1 MHEKYKVISLHL
13 FLCLQMKDCSLLR
26 KALVK
31 NMYRKQLEATFC
43 WKISGELKLFK
54 YRVLRMEKEEI
65 FGLAYRI
72 DCILRI
78 YEILIE
84 LSRSLSS
91 EELEGCIRTAG
102 LLDYLFDR
110 WLKVPDTQNEELEH
124 SLCSEIRNFCADA
137 A

>member
-1 MHEKYKVISLHL
+1 
-13 FLCLQMKDCSLLR
+13 
-26 KALVK
+26 
-31 NMYRKQLEATFC
+31 MYRKQLESTFC

-54 YRVLRMEKEEI
+54 YHVLRMEKEEI
-65 FGLAYRI
+65 FALAYRI

-78 YEILIE
+78 YEMLIE

-110 WLKVPDTQNEELEH
+110 WQKVPDTQNEELEH
-124 SLCSEIRNFCADA
+124 SLCSNIKSLCMGA

>member
-1 MHEKYKVISLHL
+1 
-13 FLCLQMKDCSLLR
+13 
-26 KALVK
+26 
-31 NMYRKQLEATFC
+31 MYRKQLESTFC

-84 LSRSLSS
+84 FSRSLSP
-91 EELEGCIRTAG
+91 EELEECIRTAG

-110 WLKVPDTQNEELEH
+110 WLKVLDTQNEELDH
-124 SLCSEIRNFCADA
+124 SLCSNIKSLCAGVA
-137 A
+137 